1 MAREKRTTI
10 FERAPSTR
18 DWTILLVFTL
28 LFAAIVARLVWVQV
42 IDADENAQKARDS
55 HTTEVVQTVKRG
67 TIYDRN
73 GETIAASIDATTIYA
88 DPSEITDAEGVAR
101 VLAAHLEGPYKLAYA
116 DCLSLVTTPNT
127 SFVYIKRKA
136 DADVAQALKEEL
148 KSKNLAGI
156 HYLSDSKRVY
166 PNDETGTQVI
176 GSIDVDGN
184 GIAGLE
190 MQYNDI
196 LSGSSGTS
204 DVTQG
209 LKGIPMVGVTSG
221 TDATDATGSSIKTSI
236 DIKLQQRC
244 ETSLLSTIEEYKAK
258 GGSAT
263 VVDAATGEIY
273 AACSFTQKETTDEE
287 AADANGTDEEAADA
301 DGEKLSWGLDVGKIW
316 SVNDS
321 YEPGSTFKALTAAAV
336 LEHTDTTPDTVF
348 SVPSKLQVYDSTVT
362 DSHEHGD
369 LELSLTSIIAQS
381 SNIGMV
387 KAGETLSNEQLR
399 ETYKAFGIGVKPET
413 DFPGV
418 VSGLLEQTSDWDG
431 VQEANITFGQGL
443 STSALQMA
451 RAYCALEQGGTLRT
465 PHFLTEVVQDEA
477 ASREYAQKFSAT
489 STACDAEV
497 CAQVTGMLREVV
509 ASEEGTGSAAAIE
522 GFDVVGKTG
531 TAEVADNSGRYR
543 AGTYIVSFAGWLEGS
558 TSDLVCI
565 VTVEEPQT
573 EAGGGPVCGPVF
585 ADIMSFAIGCY
596 QISPDR
602 S

>member
-1 MAREKRTTI
+1 MAREKSTTI

-18 DWTILLVFTL
+18 DWTILLVFAV
-28 LFAAIVARLVWVQV
+28 LFGAIVARLVWVQV
-42 IDADENAQKARDS
+42 IDADENARKARDS
-55 HTTEVVQTVKRG
+55 HTAEVVQTVKRG

-73 GETIAASIDATTIYA
+73 GETIAASVDATTIYA
-88 DPSEITDAEGVAR
+88 DPDEITDAEKVAR
-101 VLAAHLEGPYKLAYA
+101 VLASHLEEPYKLAYA
-116 DCLSLVTTPNT
+116 DCLSLVTTPDT

-148 KSKNLAGI
+148 KSKNLAGV
-156 HYLSDSKRVY
+156 HYLADSKRVY

-196 LSGSSGTS
+196 LSGSSDAS

-209 LKGIPMVGVTSG
+209 LKGIPMVGATNGADASDGSG
-221 TDATDATGSSIKTSI
+221 TSIKTSI

-244 ETSLLSTIEEYKAK
+244 ETSLLSAVEGYKAE

-273 AACSFTQKETTDEE
+273 AACSFTRKEETAEGADAKAQGGAQGGETTG
-287 AADANGTDEEAADA
+287 AKT
-301 DGEKLSWGLDVGKIW
+301 SWDRDVGKIW
-316 SVNDS
+316 SVDDS

-336 LEHTDTTPDTVF
+336 LEHTDATPDTVF
-348 SVPSKLQVYDSTVT
+348 SVPSALQVYDSTVT

-369 LELSLTSIIAQS
+369 TEMTLSSIVAQS

-418 VSGLLEQTSDWDG
+418 VSGLLEQASDWDG

-465 PHFLTEVVQDEA
+465 PHFLTEVVQDEE

-489 STACDAEV
+489 STACDADV
-497 CAQVTGMLREVV
+497 CAQVSDMLREVV
-509 ASEEGTGSAAAIE
+509 ASEEGTGADAAIE

-531 TAEVADNSGRYR
+531 TAEVADNTGKYR
-543 AGTYIVSFAGWLEGS
+543 QGAYIVSFAGWLEGS

-565 VTVEEPQT
+565 VTVEEPKT
-573 EAGGGPVCGPVF
+573 EEGGGPVCGPVF

>member
-1 MAREKRTTI
+1 MAREKRDTI

-18 DWTILLVFTL
+18 DWTILLVFAL
-28 LFAAIVARLVWVQV
+28 LFTAIVVRLVWVQV

-55 HTTEVVQTVKRG
+55 HTSEVVQTVKRG

-73 GETIAASIDATTIYA
+73 GETIAASVDATTIYA
-88 DPSEITDAEGVAR
+88 DPSEIRDAEGVAR
-101 VLAAHLEGPYKLAYA
+101 VLASHLEEPYELSYE
-116 DCLSLVTTPNT
+116 DCLSLVTTPDT

-136 DADVAQALKEEL
+136 DADVAKALKEEL
-148 KSKNLAGI
+148 KSKGLAGV
-156 HYLSDSKRVY
+156 HYLADSKRVY
-166 PNDETGTQVI
+166 PNESTGEQVI

-190 MQYNDI
+190 MQYDDI

-209 LKGIPMVGVTSG
+209 MEGIPMVGVTSG
-221 TDATDATGSSIKTSI
+221 TDATAGSGTSIKTSI

-244 ETSLLSTIEEYKAK
+244 ESSLLSAIESYKAK

-273 AACSFTQKETTDEE
+273 AACSFTRKEETVEGGGAE
-287 AADANGTDEEAADA
+287 A
-301 DGEKLSWGLDVGKIW
+301 DGSAQEGGETGGKLSWERDAGKIW
-316 SVNDS
+316 SVDDS

-369 LELSLTSIIAQS
+369 TEMSLTSIVAQS

-387 KAGETLSNEQLR
+387 RAGETLSNEQLR
-399 ETYKAFGIGVKPET
+399 ETYRAFGIGAKPET

-418 VSGLLEQTSDWDG
+418 AGGLLEETRDWDG
-431 VQEANITFGQGL
+431 VQEADVTFGQGV

-465 PHFLTEVVQDEA
+465 PHFLTEVVQDEE
-477 ASREYAQKFSAT
+477 ASREYARKFSAT
-489 STACDAEV
+489 STACDADV

-509 ASEEGTGSAAAIE
+509 ASEEGTGGDAAIE
-522 GFDVVGKTG
+522 GYDVVGKTG

-543 AGTYIVSFAGWLEGS
+543 EGAYIVSFAGWLEGS

-565 VTVEEPQT
+565 VTVEEPKT
-573 EAGGGPVCGPVF
+573 EEGGGPVCGPVF

>member
-1 MAREKRTTI
+1 MAREKRDTI

-18 DWTILLVFTL
+18 DWTILVVFTI
-28 LFAAIVARLVWVQV
+28 LFLVLIGRLVWVQV
-42 IDADENAQKARDS
+42 IDADENARKARES
-55 HTTEVVQTVKRG
+55 HTSEVVQTVKRG
-67 TIYDRN
+67 AIYDRN

-88 DPSEITDAEGVAR
+88 DPTEVQDAQGVAR
-101 VLAAHLEGPYKLAYA
+101 VLAAHLEEPYKLGYD
-116 DCLSLVTTPNT
+116 DCLSLLTTQNT

-136 DADVAQALKEEL
+136 DADVAKSLKEEL
-148 KSKNLAGI
+148 KSKGLAGV

-166 PNDETGTQVI
+166 PNDSVGAQVI

-190 MQYNDI
+190 MQYNEL

-204 DVTQG
+204 SVTQG
-209 LKGIPMVGVTSG
+209 LKGIPMVGSTEAADV
-221 TDATDATGSSIKTSI
+221 TDATGTSIKTSI

-244 ETSLLSTIEEYKAK
+244 ETSLLGAIEEYKAE

-273 AACSFTQKETTDEE
+273 AACSYTRKEE
-287 AADANGTDEEAADA
+287 AGGDAGADGADGETEGQA
-301 DGEKLSWGLDVGKIW
+301 GEKLSWGQDVGKIW
-316 SVNDS
+316 GLDDS

-336 LEHTDTTPDTVF
+336 LAHTDTTPDTVF
-348 SVPSKLQVYDSTVT
+348 SVPSRLQVYDSVVT

-369 LELSLTSIIAQS
+369 LELSLSSIVAQS

-431 VQEANITFGQGL
+431 VQEANITFGQGV
-443 STSALQMA
+443 SASALQMA

-465 PHFLTEVVQDEA
+465 PHFLTEVVQDEE
-477 ASREYAQKFSAT
+477 ASREYARKFSAT
-489 STACDAEV
+489 STACDAET
-497 CAQVTGMLREVV
+497 CAQVTDMLHEVV
-509 ASEEGTGSAAAIE
+509 ASEEGTGGDAAIE

-531 TAEVADNSGRYR
+531 TAEVADNSGAYR
-543 AGTYIVSFAGWLEGS
+543 AGAYIVSFAGWLEGS

-565 VTVEEPQT
+565 VTVEEPKT

-596 QISPDR
+596 QISPQR
-602 S
+602 G